1 MPEGA
6 LRVARLVL
14 DQIEGINEADGNPV
28 AISASIG
35 IASARGRAG
44 AEWGA
49 AALLADADKAM
60 YAAKQA
66 GKGTFIISPNAHWNV
81 DETPGVL

>member
-1 MPEGA
+1 
-6 LRVARLVL
+6 V
-14 DQIEGINEADGNPV
+14 EADGNPV
-28 AISASIG
+28 RISASIG

-44 AEWGA
+44 AEHGA

-66 GKGTFIISPNAHWNV
+66 GKGTFVISPNAQWGSPES
-81 DETPGVL
+81 DEAAGADQGG

>member
-1 MPEGA
+1 
-6 LRVARLVL
+6 V
-14 DQIEGINEADGNPV
+14 
-28 AISASIG
+28 
-35 IASARGRAG
+35 ASARGRAG

-66 GKGTFIISPNAHWNV
+66 GKGTFIISPNAHWAGGAA
-81 DETPGVL
+81 PGMA